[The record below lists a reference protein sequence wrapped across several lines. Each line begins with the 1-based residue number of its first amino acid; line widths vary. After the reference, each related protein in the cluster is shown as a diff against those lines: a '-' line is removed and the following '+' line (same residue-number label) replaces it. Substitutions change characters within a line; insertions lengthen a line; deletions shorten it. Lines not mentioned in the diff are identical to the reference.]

1 MQSRAYSTFA
11 VFAPTFGFS
20 GFSLGPQRWVWVGS
34 CNPKPSVGSRFRTQT
49 QLWVGFGLGWVWVF
63 WVLAMS
69 TLEIPIKDISHHS
82 VSNLV
87 PTPEP

>member
-69 TLEIPIKDISHHS
+69 NYSSICFQVISFFFPKHR
-82 VSNLV
+82 
-87 PTPEP
+87 T